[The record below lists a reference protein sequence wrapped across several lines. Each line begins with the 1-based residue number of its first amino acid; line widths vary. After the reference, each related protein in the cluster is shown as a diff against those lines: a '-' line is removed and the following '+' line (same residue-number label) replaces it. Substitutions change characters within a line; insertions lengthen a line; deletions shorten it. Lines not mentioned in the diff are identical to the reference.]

1 MTISQKIE
9 KRIASITTG
18 TTFRYEDLDIE
29 ASEYGAAAK
38 SIGRF
43 VDKGTLQRAS
53 KGVFYKPRQT
63 VFGLVKPSDYELLKP
78 YLFKNNKRVAYITG
92 IQLYNQMGLTTQMPF
107 TIEISGKSR
116 LKITKVGNIKVKSI
130 KNFIEVTDENYQ
142 LLGILDTFKDFDTIP
157 DIDRTTAIKLLI
169 NNLKKLTPQQTQE
182 FMMYALKYPPRVRA
196 FVGAT
201 LENIDKTLDLINLKK
216 SINPLSKYK
225 VGITSILL
233 PNANNWNLK

>member
-29 ASEYGAAAK
+29 ASEYGAATK

-169 NNLKKLTPQQTQE
+169 NNVKRLTPQQTQE

>member
-1 MTISQKIE
+1 MKISQKIE
-9 KRIASITTG
+9 KRIASIATG

-29 ASEYGAAAK
+29 ASEYGAATK

-43 VDKGTLQRAS
+43 IDKGTLQRAS

-116 LKITKVGNIKVKSI
+116 LKITKVGNLKVKSI
-130 KNFIEVTDENYQ
+130 KNFIEVTDNNYQ
-142 LLGILDTFKDFDTIP
+142 LLGILDTFKGFDTIP

-182 FMMYALKYPPRVRA
+182 LVMYALKYPPRVRA
-196 FVGAT
+196 FVGSV
-201 LENIDKTLDLINLKK
+201 LENIDETLDLINLKK

>member
-1 MTISQKIE
+1 MKISQKIE
-9 KRIASITTG
+9 KRIASIATG

-29 ASEYGAAAK
+29 ASEYGAATK

-43 VDKGTLQRAS
+43 IDKGTLQRAS

-142 LLGILDTFKDFDTIP
+142 LLGILDTFKAFDTIP

-182 FMMYALKYPPRVRA
+182 LMMYALKYPPRVRA

>member
-1 MTISQKIE
+1 MKISEKIE
-9 KRIASITTG
+9 KRIASIAAG

-29 ASEYGAAAK
+29 ASEYGAATK
-38 SIGRF
+38 SIRRF

-63 VFGLVKPSDYELLKP
+63 IFGLAKPSDYELLKP

-107 TIEISGKSR
+107 TIEIAGKSR
-116 LKITKVGNIKVKSI
+116 LKIMKVGNIKVKSI
-130 KNFIEVTDENYQ
+130 KKDIDVTDDNYQ
-142 LLGILDTFKDFDTIP
+142 LLGILDTFKDFDSIP
-157 DIDRTTAIKLLI
+157 DIDRTTAIKLLT
-169 NNLKKLTPQQTQE
+169 NNLQTLTPQQTQE
-182 FMMYALKYPPRVRA
+182 LIKYALKYPPRVRA
-196 FVGAT
+196 FLGAV
-201 LENIDKTLDLINLKK
+201 LENTNKTLDLTNLKN

-225 VGITSILL
+225 VGRTSKLL

>member
-169 NNLKKLTPQQTQE
+169 NNVKKLTPQQTQE

>member
-9 KRIASITTG
+9 KRIESITTG

-29 ASEYGAAAK
+29 ASEYGAATK

-130 KNFIEVTDENYQ
+130 KNFIEVTDDNYQ

-169 NNLKKLTPQQTQE
+169 NNVKKLTPQQTQE

>member
-29 ASEYGAAAK
+29 ASEYGAATK

-169 NNLKKLTPQQTQE
+169 NNVKRLTPQQTQE

-201 LENIDKTLDLINLKK
+201 LENIDKTLDLISLKK

>member
-1 MTISQKIE
+1 MKISQKIE
-9 KRIASITTG
+9 KRIESIITG

-29 ASEYGAAAK
+29 ASEYGAATK

-78 YLFKNNKRVAYITG
+78 YLFKNNKRIAYITG

-169 NNLKKLTPQQTQE
+169 DNLKTLTPQQTQE
-182 FMMYALKYPPRVRA
+182 LIIYALKYPPRVRA
-196 FVGAT
+196 FVGAV
-201 LENIDKTLDLINLKK
+201 LENTDETLDLTHLKK

-225 VGITSILL
+225 VGITNRLL

>member
-1 MTISQKIE
+1 MKISQKIE
-9 KRIASITTG
+9 KRIASIATG

-29 ASEYGAAAK
+29 ASEYGAATK

-43 VDKGTLQRAS
+43 IDKGTLQRAS

-116 LKITKVGNIKVKSI
+116 LKITKVGNIKVKSV
-130 KNFIEVTDENYQ
+130 KNFIEVTDSNYQ
-142 LLGILDTFKDFDTIP
+142 LLGILDTFKDFNTIP

-182 FMMYALKYPPRVRA
+182 LVMYALKYPPRVRA
-196 FVGAT
+196 FVGSV
-201 LENIDKTLDLINLKK
+201 LENIDETLDLINLKK

-225 VGITSILL
+225 VGITSRLL
-233 PNANNWNLK
+233 TNANNWNLK

>member
-1 MTISQKIE
+1 MKISQKIE
-9 KRIASITTG
+9 KRIASIATG

-29 ASEYGAAAK
+29 ASEYGAATK

-116 LKITKVGNIKVKSI
+116 LKITKVGNLKVKSI
-130 KNFIEVTDENYQ
+130 KNFIEVTDNNYQ
-142 LLGILDTFKDFDTIP
+142 LLGILDTFKGFDTIP

-182 FMMYALKYPPRVRA
+182 LVMYALKYPPRVRA
-196 FVGAT
+196 FVGSV
-201 LENIDKTLDLINLKK
+201 LENIDETLDLINLKK